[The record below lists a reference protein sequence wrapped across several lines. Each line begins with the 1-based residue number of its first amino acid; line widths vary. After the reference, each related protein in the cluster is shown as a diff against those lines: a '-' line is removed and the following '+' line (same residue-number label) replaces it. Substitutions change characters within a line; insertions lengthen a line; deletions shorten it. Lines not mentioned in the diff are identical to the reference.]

1 MDLKTITYTEIWNKA
16 PSAEPERQEYF
27 MDLCRRAVEARCQG
41 YLYAVAEEGGGF
53 LDFIVRGESRL

>member
-27 MDLCRRAVEARCQG
+27 MDLCRRAVEAWKQQ
-41 YLYAVAEEGGGF
+41 EQKT
-53 LDFIVRGESRL
+53 